1 LRQISLYCTIEQKRR
16 ISKRALYR
24 EIESGRASE
33 VTHLI
38 FDGKLCIILEKFNK
52 KGRTEM
58 ILGFIQN
65 MGPWQIVICV
75 VVAFVLFGGAK
86 KIPELAK
93 SLGRAKNEFK
103 KGLAEGE
110 KEMAAEE
117 AAEKKAEAAKEI
129 A

>member
-1 LRQISLYCTIEQKRR
+1 
-16 ISKRALYR
+16 
-24 EIESGRASE
+24 
-33 VTHLI
+33 
-38 FDGKLCIILEKFNK
+38 
-52 KGRTEM
+52 M